1 MHACVHCSEVI
12 AVGPVFVRP
21 EAGGQGIGKAITAAL
36 LNKQQERQW
45 KSLRLVQVRTSLY
58 GFCDFLLFARV

>member
-21 EAGGQGIGKAITAAL
+21 EAGGQGIGKAITGAL
-36 LNKQQERQW
+36 LNKLQERQW
-45 KSLRLVQVRTSLY
+45 KSLRLVQVRTSLCI
-58 GFCDFLLFARV
+58 FDELNISARV